1 MITKTNGFFGD
12 EDFIKEYK
20 INFVHSNLAIE
31 WENELNKVIN
41 DYQNAQL
48 DSKSFDN
55 FIDNFDVAKFN
66 LGLEKILF
74 GS

>member
-1 MITKTNGFFGD
+1 MG
-12 EDFIKEYK
+12 
-20 INFVHSNLAIE
+20 
-31 WENELNKVIN
+31 NELNKILN

-55 FIDNFDVAKFN
+55 FIDNFDVAKFD